1 MYLLDLIHQAIDY
14 CLTQVKLVQNR
25 EIGWQTLDRKTGQL
39 KREQQPILK
48 KLKLLILFSR
58 LVEWVD
64 VTKAMRL
71 WIHDKTIRE
80 GKVEGTHA
88 SASRIKPFVDF
99 YHINMNDFEPS
110 DISAY
115 GSFEEFFVRR
125 HKPGSR
131 PIFAPDDP
139 TKAVVVADS
148 RVVVYPTVSDT
159 KRLWIKGHHFT
170 IANLIGETDNNPNL
184 STSSGSATDSVP
196 GSASSLA
203 SYWSDGAVASFRL
216 SPQDYHRYHSPVR
229 GRVDWFKQIPGE
241 YYQVDP
247 LCLQSD
253 VDILT
258 ANARCCIC
266 LDTEEFGKV
275 LFVAIGA
282 TNVGTVDIHEKCRTV
297 GSKIEKGDEVGLFQ
311 FGGSSIIVAFEKGR
325 IEFDKDLLELSRQK
339 IMVDVEVGMSLGAAT
354 ARQPAQPA

>member
-1 MYLLDLIHQAIDY
+1 MYLVDLIHQAIDC
-14 CLTQVKLVQNR
+14 CLKQVKLVQNR

-80 GKVEGTHA
+80 GKIEGTHA

-148 RVVVYPTVSDT
+148 RVVVYPSVSET

-170 IANLIGETDNNPNL
+170 IANLIGESENNTNSTAS
-184 STSSGSATDSVP
+184 STSSTVSGSAA
-196 GSASSLA
+196 GLA

-229 GRVDWFKQIPGE
+229 GRVSWFKQIPGE

-266 LDTEEFGKV
+266 LDTKEFGKV

-282 TNVGTVDIHEKCRTV
+282 TNVGTVDINEKCRTV

-339 IMVDVEVGMSLGAAT
+339 IMVDVEVGMSLGTAT
-354 ARQPAQPA
+354 AGQP